1 MSKLKVAQCM
11 LYLHVSAFLVG
22 SLVGLVSVIGSPKAI
37 IVDMKFIKLTEL

>member
-1 MSKLKVAQCM
+1 M

-22 SLVGLVSVIGSPKAI
+22 SLVGGFELVSVIGSPKAI